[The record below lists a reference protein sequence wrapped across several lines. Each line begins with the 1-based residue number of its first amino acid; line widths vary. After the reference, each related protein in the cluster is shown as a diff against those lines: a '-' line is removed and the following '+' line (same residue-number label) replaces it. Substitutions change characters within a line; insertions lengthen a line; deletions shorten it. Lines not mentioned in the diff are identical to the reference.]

1 MKGDNAL
8 FYFFSFSSSLIE
20 KLLDYY
26 VTENKLDLK
35 HNIGCVAAY
44 ACNYIYMSF
53 EVYYTENIH
62 RYFSYQNIRE
72 KMRCVVAVVV
82 ADIVIFLF
90 YK

>member
-53 EVYYTENIH
+53 I
-62 RYFSYQNIRE
+62 
-72 KMRCVVAVVV
+72 
-82 ADIVIFLF
+82 L
-90 YK
+90 